1 MPTTFQTA
9 FSYNAFDR
17 AAQIYDRT
25 RGERYHRLRIRES
38 LPPADDDTT
47 FEWRAGARLERVANA
62 AWGTPE
68 LWWLLVD
75 VNDLVDE
82 WTIPV
87 GTLLRVPSRTRVE
100 RLLSTPPPGSRG

>member
-1 MPTTFQTA
+1 MPITPPSAVPTNA
-9 FSYNAFDR
+9 FSR
-17 AAQIYDRT
+17 VGVMYDRV
-25 RGERYHRLRIRES
+25 RGERYHFLRIRES

-100 RLLSTPPPGSRG
+100 RLLSTPSPRPRG